1 MKMVYNVMYLV
12 CLQIVD
18 TDDNN
23 RYEVPVSLDI
33 PSGTPEP
40 TTNYNIIYAEQG
52 QGKFSFRIERKNTH
66 GNKVM

>member
-1 MKMVYNVMYLV
+1 MHLV

-18 TDDNN
+18 TDDSD

-40 TTNYNIIYAEQG
+40 TTNYNIIYSKQG
-52 QGKFSFRIERKNTH
+52 DGKFSFKIERKTTS
-66 GNKVM
+66 GNKVVWVYPS

>member
-1 MKMVYNVMYLV
+1 MHLV

-18 TDDNN
+18 TDDSD

-40 TTNYNIIYAEQG
+40 TTIYKIIFTKQG
-52 QGKFSFRIERKNTH
+52 DG
-66 GNKVM
+66 